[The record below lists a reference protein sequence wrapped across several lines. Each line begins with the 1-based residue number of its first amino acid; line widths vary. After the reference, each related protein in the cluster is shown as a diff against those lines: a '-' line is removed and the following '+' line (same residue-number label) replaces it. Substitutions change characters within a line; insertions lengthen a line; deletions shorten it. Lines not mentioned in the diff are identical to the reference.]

1 MINLDGITFGFA
13 GDGPPVF
20 DSFTWHV
27 GKGEPWS
34 VTGPSGCGK
43 STLLLLL
50 AGLLKPQRGTVRIGG
65 RPLQHP
71 SGRTGLIL
79 QDYELLPWATVLENV
94 MLGPRLQAGRPV
106 PGRDAALAWLERLGI
121 RDLARRYPR
130 EISGG
135 QRQRAAIARTLLLE
149 PELVLMDEP
158 FSALDA
164 ANREALQ
171 QLTLDMCAERRI
183 TLIVVTH
190 NVEEAC
196 LLGRHILLLA
206 GMPNRHPDVIS
217 NPHAAGTAGA
227 AGEAHA
233 AACARLR
240 ERLREVL

>member
-1 MINLDGITFGFA
+1 
-13 GDGPPVF
+13 
-20 DSFTWHV
+20 
-27 GKGEPWS
+27 
-34 VTGPSGCGK
+34 
-43 STLLLLL
+43 
-50 AGLLKPQRGTVRIGG
+50 
-65 RPLQHP
+65 
-71 SGRTGLIL
+71 
-79 QDYELLPWATVLENV
+79 
-94 MLGPRLQAGRPV
+94 
-106 PGRDAALAWLERLGI
+106 
-121 RDLARRYPR
+121 
-130 EISGG
+130 
-135 QRQRAAIARTLLLE
+135 
-149 PELVLMDEP
+149 MDEP